1 MRALALVCVFT
12 LLPFVAFAAGDTR
25 VAPSAGDVKPLEVG
39 TLLPDVELK
48 TPDGRNV
55 ALANLT
61 GEKPVVLVFYRG
73 GW

>member
-1 MRALALVCVFT
+1 MRGLAFACLLT
-12 LLPFVAFAAGDTR
+12 LLPFVAFAAGDAR
-25 VAPSAGDVKPLEVG
+25 VAPSAADVEPLEVG
-39 TLLPDVELK
+39 ASIPDVELK
-48 TPDGRNV
+48 TPEGRTV